1 MTLCWNTAGFIP
13 LTMILLTELAVGN
26 TAGRADLACR
36 NRMNAEG
43 AGKARQG

>member
-1 MTLCWNTAGFIP
+1 MTLYWNASVFIP
-13 LTMILLTELAVGN
+13 LAMIPLTELAVGN
-26 TAGRADLACR
+26 TTGRTNLACR